1 MISYPKEVD
10 LKSYK
15 ELINKPESFY
25 GLDLNI
31 KFCKKCTYSNQKPTS
46 EVEFK
51 HSNKTKKPT
60 LIFGENNIC
69 NACAILEKKNKI
81 DWADRKKK
89 LKELCKK
96 YKSKDGNYDCIVPG
110 SGGKD
115 SFYAAYQLKHEFG
128 MKPLTVTFAPHI
140 YTDWGWKNFQSWI
153 KSGFDNYLF
162 TPNGRANRLL
172 SRLALE
178 NLFHPFQAFIMG
190 QYNFPV
196 RIATKLKIPL
206 IFYGDTNA
214 EFGSP
219 DDFSS
224 PVRDS
229 KFFSSEKI
237 DNLVISGISVKDLKE
252 KYALDQ
258 QDLNPY
264 LPLSSKDV
272 NDETLNVQYLGY
284 YLKWHPQ
291 ECYYYAVEK
300 GNFTSAPER
309 NPGTHQKYV
318 GLDDKMDD
326 FHYYTT
332 FIKFGIGRASYD
344 CAQEI
349 RNGEINRD
357 EGIALAKKYDGEF
370 PHRFS
375 KEIFEY
381 WSINKKDFSKAAN
394 NFEQPV
400 MDKKYFDL
408 LTDKFRSPHIWMYK
422 SKKWQLRKKIWE

>member
-1 MISYPKEVD
+1 MIKFPTRVNLSD
-10 LKSYK
+10 YK
-15 ELINKPESFY
+15 KLSNDPSAFY
-25 GLDLNI
+25 GLEKNV

-46 EVEFK
+46 EIEFK
-51 HSNKTKKPT
+51 HLKETKKPT
-60 LIFGENNIC
+60 LIFDKENIC
-69 NACAILEKKNKI
+69 NACRVLKRKNNI
-81 DWADRKKK
+81 DWEEREQK
-89 LKELCKK
+89 LKNLCKK
-96 YKSKDGNYDCIVPG
+96 YKNRSGDYDCLIPG

-115 SFYAAYQLKHEFG
+115 SFYAAYKLKYEYG

-140 YTDWGWKNFQSWI
+140 YTDWGWKNFQAWI

-178 NLFHPFQAFIMG
+178 KMFHPFQAFIMG
-190 QYNFPV
+190 QYNYPV

-237 DNLVISGISVKDLKE
+237 ENLSISGIQVDELKK
-252 KYALDQ
+252 KYDLDQ

-264 LPLSSKDV
+264 LPLTTSDV
-272 NDETLNVQYLGY
+272 KDETLNVQYLGY

-291 ECYYYAVEK
+291 ECYYLASEK
-300 GNFTSAPER
+300 GNFVSAPER
-309 NPGTHQKYV
+309 NVGTHQKYV

-332 FIKFGIGRASYD
+332 FIKFGIGRATYD

-349 RNGEINRD
+349 RNEEISRE
-357 EGIALAKKYDGEF
+357 EGKSLIKKYDGEF
-370 PHRFS
+370 PYRFS
-375 KEIFEY
+375 DEIFKY
-381 WSINKKDFSKAAN
+381 WSIGEEEFPKSAK
-394 NFEQPV
+394 NFEQPT
-400 MDKKYFDL
+400 MDKNYFDL
-408 LTDKFRSPHIWMYK
+408 LTDQFRSPHIWFHENG
-422 SKKWQLRKKIWE
+422 KWKLRRTIY